1 MLLEFMPQ
9 LKGNKIVA
17 LINKFL
23 YSRLYIALIGLL
35 VLLCNIFSFEIAY
48 FYIAVSLGAII
59 PCLLCEDYLPA
70 VAPISMTYV
79 SISYKSNNVSL
90 GTSLFGGGK
99 VVHLFVLLGL
109 IVLFIIPKLIY
120 DIVKHKERRVR
131 PALWLGYL
139 LLLPCYVLG
148 GLFSPYYDG
157 KTAIFGFV
165 NFLSI
170 SGVYFVLLYAI
181 NWKNVRKDYFF
192 WLMMTLGLVVAVETL
207 FMYIATALGSPFYHE
222 IESNS
227 IYTGWGIRNNIAFV
241 MCICVAAPLYLAIKS
256 KKLSWLYVL
265 TSGFLVSCCFLT
277 ASRGGFFTSVL
288 VFIAG
293 LVILF
298 IKSHKIQ
305 RISAGIVLGVLFIG
319 ALLFFLLGRN
329 IVDYAFPRFFAP
341 DELIALNGRDFDWDG
356 GARHFLENKIFG
368 VGFYQCQSYQF
379 ENFST
384 GFMPPRYHNIYIQ
397 LLASTGLLG
406 LCAYLFH
413 RYETLRMTF
422 TKPTL
427 EKTFIYLTVIAIVAT
442 SLVDNHFFN
451 MGPGLN
457 YCVALAFIEGLNI
470 KTKNEESITS

>member
-9 LKGNKIVA
+9 LKSNKIVA

-23 YSRLYIALIGLL
+23 YSPLYIALIGLL

-48 FYIAVSLGAII
+48 FYIVVSLGAII
-59 PCLLCEDYLPA
+59 PCFLCEDYLPA

-109 IVLFIIPKLIY
+109 IVLFIIPKLVY
-120 DIVKHKERRVR
+120 DIVKHKERRVK

-157 KTAIFGFV
+157 RTALFGFV

-181 NWKNVRKDYFF
+181 NWKNIKKDYFF
-192 WLMMTLGLVVAVETL
+192 WLMMILGLVVAVETL
-207 FMYIATALGSPFYHE
+207 YMFITIALGSPYFHE
-222 IESNS
+222 SDSNS
-227 IYTGWGIRNNIAFV
+227 MYTGWGIRNNIAFV
-241 MCICVAAPLYLAIKS
+241 LCICVAAPTYFAIKS

-265 TSGFLVSCCFLT
+265 TSFFLVCCCFLT

-288 VFIAG
+288 IFIAG
-293 LVILF
+293 IVILF
-298 IKSHKIQ
+298 VKSHKIQ
-305 RISAGIVLGVLFIG
+305 RISTGITLGVVSIG
-319 ALLFFLLGRN
+319 ALLFFLLGKN
-329 IVDYAFPRFFAP
+329 EIDYAFPRMFAP
-341 DELIALNGRDFDWDG
+341 EELVALNGRNSNWIEG
-356 GARHFLENKIFG
+356 TSHFSENELFG
-368 VGFYQCQSYQF
+368 VGFYQCTAYQF

-384 GFMPPRYHNIYIQ
+384 SFMPPRYHNIYIQ

-422 TKPTL
+422 NKPTL
-427 EKTFIYLTVIAIVAT
+427 EKTFIYLTVVAIVAT

-470 KTKNEESITS
+470 QNKGDNL